1 MRTALNVREA
11 WRAIRANTMRSI
23 LTTLGIVFGTAS
35 VIVMIAIG
43 AGTQQRIR
51 EDIEK
56 LGPTTFTINPASA
69 LVSGVSMGAG
79 TRLSLTD
86 EDAAA
91 LAREFPHIKATP
103 FVRVRAQLVQG
114 GRNWSTSVLG
124 VTGDF
129 VNVKNWDIA
138 SGRSFGFDEMED
150 ASRAA
155 ILGDTVAT
163 KLFFGIDPVGHDIRV
178 NHLSFRVIGVLQSKG
193 EMVDGSDL
201 DDIVLV
207 PLKAARN
214 HLLGRRAGRWQSV
227 SGIAV
232 KVEPE
237 IALEPVKEDISEA
250 LRYRHRLAA
259 GQEDSFRIT
268 DLGEF
273 RKLQEASSS
282 ALTILL
288 ASVASISLLTGGVG
302 IMNIMLVSVAE
313 RTREIGIRAA
323 IGAAPKDILSQFL
336 MEAMMLAMLGGMIG
350 ILVGVTGAT
359 LVEIVFGVRTALKI
373 EPILLASGF
382 AALVGVLFGFY
393 PALRASRLPP
403 IEALRYE

>member
-1 MRTALNVREA
+1 MRTTLNVREA

-56 LGPTTFTINPASA
+56 LGPTNFTINPASA
-69 LVSGVSMGAG
+69 VVSGVSMGAG

-103 FVRVRAQLVQG
+103 FVRLRAQLVQG

-129 VNVKNWDIA
+129 ENVKNWDIA

-155 ILGDTVAT
+155 ILGHTVAT
-163 KLFFGIDPVGHDIRV
+163 KLFSGIDPVGHDIRV

-237 IALEPVKEDISEA
+237 IALEPVKEEISEA
-250 LRYRHRLAA
+250 LRFRHRLAA

-268 DLGEF
+268 DLAEF

-288 ASVASISLLTGGVG
+288 ASVASISLLTGGIG

-323 IGAAPKDILSQFL
+323 IGAAPRDILSQFL
-336 MEAMMLAMLGGMIG
+336 VEAMTLAMLGGIIG

-359 LVEIVFGVRTALKI
+359 LVDTVFGVRTALRI

-393 PALRASRLPP
+393 PALQASRLPP
-403 IEALRYE
+403 IDALRYE